1 MQSYHHIFLNV
12 CSQGEFSLK
21 RLQICINYFEKR
33 GHRQIK
39 AFLPHH
45 RINRE
50 TYSGLTLME
59 RQGTVVFTP
68 SRKVNGKRVASYD
81 DRFIVQ
87 YATECGG
94 VIVTTDNY
102 RDLLQEN
109 PNWKE
114 TIEQRILM
122 FSWVD
127 DVLMF
132 PQDPMGRHGPPLD
145 EFLKF
150 PD

>member
-81 DRFIVQ
+81 DRMRRCDSDHGQ
-87 YATECGG
+87 LQRPAAGKPQLEG
-94 VIVTTDNY
+94 NY
-102 RDLLQEN
+102 RA
-109 PNWKE
+109 
-114 TIEQRILM
+114 THT
-122 FSWVD
+122 
-127 DVLMF
+127 DVLL
-132 PQDPMGRHGPPLD
+132 GG
-145 EFLKF
+145 
-150 PD
+150 